1 MKFPALFSKGEILTC
16 FLAPAFDWSTFAA
29 LLCFKMIANYNNIL
43 YVVHMVGQNQQF
55 EDAGLWEILVGILTM
70 SGHFLEANYLVR
82 YLRK

>member
-1 MKFPALFSKGEILTC
+1 
-16 FLAPAFDWSTFAA
+16 
-29 LLCFKMIANYNNIL
+29 MIANYNNIL